1 MSEQTKVPKRIARTV
16 LNSLK
21 GGVVPRI
28 GLPYVTV
35 GRKSEIEALLHDV
48 DIISEGGASFR
59 FIVGRY
65 GSGKSFLIQTIRNY
79 VMDKGFIVADAD
91 LSPERRL
98 QGTRGQGLATYRE
111 LIGNLATKTRPEGGA
126 LTLILDRWISS
137 VQAQAA
143 QETGL
148 QPGDPALSAAVD
160 RKIVAVTS
168 QISELVHGFEF
179 ATLLSKYYH
188 AYIEQDD
195 ETRMKVIRWFRGEY
209 ALKREA
215 KEALGVNIIITDDD
229 WYDYLKLFAVFFRL
243 AGYAGMMIMIDELVN
258 IYKIPN
264 SITRQY
270 NYEKMLMMYNDTL
283 QGKAKYLGIIMGATP
298 QAVEDRRRGVYSYEA
313 LRSRLAEGKFSR
325 PGARDMLAPVIRLE
339 PLTAAEMLVLC
350 DKLAAMHAGLYGYSQ
365 SVTDEDLAEFIKIEF
380 SRVGADSN
388 ITPRE
393 VIRDFIEV
401 LDLMYQHPEMK
412 LADLLASEEFAWTK
426 SEAVSNDAAA
436 AFAEFTL

>member
-148 QPGDPALSAAVD
+148 QPGDPAVSAAVD

-270 NYEKMLMMYNDTL
+270 NYEKMLTMYNDTL

-412 LADLLASEEFAWTK
+412 LADLLASDEFTYTK
-426 SEAVSNDAAA
+426 SEAVSDDAAM